1 MPLRI
6 SVCFLWFSLLFLS
19 NAVGLS
25 AGEEDRRIVV
35 LTGANLIDG
44 AGHSP
49 VQNAVLTI
57 QGDKVSAVG
66 PFGSVDYPADAEV
79 IDCRGQ
85 TIIPGLISDHA
96 TRQT

>member
-1 MPLRI
+1 MHVRI

-19 NAVGLS
+19 NAIGLS
-25 AGEEDRRIVV
+25 AAEEGSKIVV
-35 LTGANLIDG
+35 LTGAKVIDG

-49 VQNAVLTI
+49 VENAVLII

-79 IDCRGQ
+79 INCHSQ
-85 TIIPGLISDHA
+85 TIIPGLISDHR
-96 TRQT
+96 TSVW